1 MLRRIPLVLAVSL
14 ALIAA
19 ACGGGDDEGEDENGD
34 LAAANTPAD
43 TLVIGEGATPTSLDS
58 EFVGNTPQNL
68 EAGLNYADPLV
79 QLPTVRNPDGTEN
92 VDPTGEPVPFLAESY
107 QRSEDGM
114 RFTFTLKQGVQSY
127 FGNELTSADVAYL
140 YERSLAIEGLCGG
153 FVLGISSVDTENPV
167 TIHDDYTFDINLTA
181 PNPIL
186 PVAMATIPICTI
198 YDSTEVKKHATDDDP
213 WAMDWLAT
221 NTASFGAYHVETFT
235 PGEQTVWVAN
245 PNYHLGPPAL
255 ERVIVRAIP
264 EASARA
270 ALLSQGEIDVAADL
284 TPRQREEVVDDEGIV
299 IESRAGTAGLI
310 LGLNNDS
317 PPLDDPLVRQA
328 VVHALP
334 IEDIIS
340 TVFLNQDGVQVAPGY
355 IPAGYPATLDAWPY
369 ERDVERA
376 KALLGEAGVTNPTL
390 ELSFNT
396 SQSVDEEVATLIQ
409 TGLREAGIEVSLQ
422 QLSPAKYFEQ
432 YFSRQAQ
439 MVLVNDAPF
448 TPDGPYV
455 LGLYFHPDEAISPAN
470 WVNFDDPQ
478 VSELIEQGLASADPQ
493 ERETLA
499 REANGLLVE
508 QAPWG
513 FYLQVGNHLPRWENV
528 TGYVWQTN
536 NFIRFATFEK
546 Q

>member
-1 MLRRIPLVLAVSL
+1 MRRISLAAVLAIVFIASSCSGSESSGDTENGIASANTPPETLVLA
-14 ALIAA
+14 
-19 ACGGGDDEGEDENGD
+19 
-34 LAAANTPAD
+34 
-43 TLVIGEGATPTSLDS
+43 EGATPTSLDS

-79 QLPTVRNPDGTEN
+79 RLPTVETDGQTD
-92 VDPTGEPVPFLAESY
+92 VDPTAEPEPFLAESFE
-107 QRSEDGM
+107 RSSDGM
-114 RFTFTLKQGVQSY
+114 KFSFTLKQGVESY
-127 FGNELTSADVAYL
+127 FGNELTSADVEYL
-140 YERSLAIEGLCGG
+140 IERSLAIDGLCGG
-153 FVLGISSVDTENPV
+153 FVLGISSVDKENPI

-186 PVAMATIPICTI
+186 PVAIATIPICTI

-245 PNYHLGPPAL
+245 PNYHLGAPNF
-255 ERVIVRAIP
+255 ERVIVRAVP
-264 EASARA
+264 EASSRA
-270 ALLSQGEIDVAADL
+270 ALLSQGEIDIAVDL
-284 TPRQREEVVDDEGIV
+284 TPRQREQVLGQDGVVV
-299 IESRAGTAGLI
+299 ESRAGSAGI
-310 LGLNNDS
+310 MFGLNNEK
-317 PPLDDPLVRQA
+317 PPMDDPLVRQA
-328 VVHALP
+328 IAYALP
-334 IEDIIS
+334 LDDIIS
-340 TVFLNQDGVQVAPGY
+340 TVFLDQAGVQVAPGY
-355 IPAGYPATLDAWPY
+355 IPEGYPGTLDAWPY
-369 ERDVERA
+369 ERDIERA
-376 KALLGEAGVTNPTL
+376 KELLQEAGITNPTV

-409 TGLREAGIEVSLQ
+409 TGLREAGIEVVLQ

-432 YFSRQAQ
+432 YFSREAQ

-455 LGLYFHPDEAISPAN
+455 LGLYFHPDEAVSPAN
-470 WVNFDDPQ
+470 WVNFSDPQ
-478 VSELIEQGLASADPQ
+478 VTELIDEGLASPDPQ
-493 ERETLA
+493 EREEIA
-499 REANGLLVE
+499 REANELLVE

-536 NFIRFATFEK
+536 NFIRFADMSKE
-546 Q
+546 